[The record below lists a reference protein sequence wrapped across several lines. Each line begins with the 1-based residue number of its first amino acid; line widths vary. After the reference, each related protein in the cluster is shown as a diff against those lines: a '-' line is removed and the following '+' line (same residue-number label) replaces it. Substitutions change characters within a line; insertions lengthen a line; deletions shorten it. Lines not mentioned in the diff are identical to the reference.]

1 MDAADVVPV
10 LGIALLA
17 TGNVGLWTLR
27 VALAASGRRLGAAAV
42 ATAEALLF
50 AMVFSTVVS
59 SLDAPVR
66 VLAYGLGV
74 GAGTL
79 LGMVV
84 DARTHRGQSLV
95 TAVLD
100 GDGAGAR
107 HALHDRG
114 WPVTSTAATGV
125 RGEVAILSVA
135 VDDRMVDQFEADLR
149 ALDVDAELAVERL
162 HRLRPTC
169 LPEGMRRAGA

>member
-1 MDAADVVPV
+1 MDPRAVAPV
-10 LGIALLA
+10 IGIALLA

-42 ATAEALLF
+42 ATAEAVLF
-50 AMVFSTVVS
+50 ALVFSTVLS

-66 VLAYGLGV
+66 VIAYGVGV

-84 DARTHRGQSLV
+84 DARLHRGQSQV

-100 GDGAGAR
+100 GDGAAAR
-107 HALHDRG
+107 HALHDLG
-114 WPVTSTAATGV
+114 WPVTTAAATGV
-125 RGEVAILSVA
+125 RGEVVILSVA
-135 VDDRMVDQFEADLR
+135 VDDCLVDQFEADLR
-149 ALDVDAELAVERL
+149 AIDVDAELAVERL
-162 HRLRPTC
+162 HHLRPAR
-169 LPEGMRRAGA
+169 LPAEMRHAGK